1 MPPALLCDMP
11 QPELEEQPEALAE
24 RDTPQIELDETS
36 LDGEYLEKYSQRKG
50 DADTTFGI
58 RREEGKYFMGGKRVI
73 IDNDSILFVDGRRFE
88 GTPGLWELIVMKK
101 PKTGVYDG
109 NDVKNYKEIIK
120 RTGAMRHPE
129 NPQRPAANR
138 WENSIRPI

>member
-1 MPPALLCDMP
+1 
-11 QPELEEQPEALAE
+11 
-24 RDTPQIELDETS
+24 
-36 LDGEYLEKYSQRKG
+36 
-50 DADTTFGI
+50 
-58 RREEGKYFMGGKRVI
+58 MGGKRVV
-73 IDNDSILFVDGRRFE
+73 IDNDSNLFVDGKIYE